1 MRWRNETLIEAP
13 VDLVWQLT
21 IDVANWPSITP
32 TVLRVDRL
40 DDQATDDDATDDP
53 AATAG
58 PVRVGSSVRMKQPG
72 QPVAVWTVTKMD
84 PGREF
89 SWQTKRMG
97 LTMAASHRLSADG
110 GSCRNE
116 LILDLTGP
124 AARLFGM
131 VFGGMVRTALE
142 TENAGFKAR
151 AESGQQA

>member
-21 IDVANWPSITP
+21 LDVANWPSITP
-32 TVLRVDRL
+32 TMLRVDRL
-40 DDQATDDDATDDP
+40 DDPATP
-53 AATAG
+53 AG
-58 PVRVGSSVRMKQPG
+58 SIQVGSSARVKQPG
-72 QPVAVWTVTKMD
+72 QPVAVWTVTKVD

-89 SWQTKRMG
+89 SWQTRRMG
-97 LTMAASHRLSADG
+97 LTMAASHRLSAVG